1 MAKYY
6 VSTKND
12 NNHTFL
18 PRRNKDHTPVQ
29 AGSMLAGVL
38 YNTFGMR
45 GMFLVVGVGLS
56 SIALCYLFL
65 YHVALKRLKTD
76 NICKS

>member
-1 MAKYY
+1 MITITLFCLVVRKIIP
-6 VSTKND
+6 
-12 NNHTFL
+12 F
-18 PRRNKDHTPVQ
+18 Q